1 MFRYS
6 TAISITFDGVF
17 NSIIIFLLNTKPNTP
32 KNILTAKNA
41 IKAIKTAVFILLY
54 IFAPKYRL
62 TITDAPIPPP
72 MAIQIKTVVKE

>member
-1 MFRYS
+1 MFKYS

-41 IKAIKTAVFILLY
+41 IKAVKTAVSFFCTFLHQSI
-54 IFAPKYRL
+54 
-62 TITDAPIPPP
+62 D
-72 MAIQIKTVVKE
+72 